1 MASMNNEF
9 ELIVDEPMAGLF
21 YWTIVRPG
29 RPDEL
34 DAIVDYAC
42 GALPTHALATDAGL
56 AALRWHRESGLDPR
70 MAPQIG
76 RASAYAETVPGHLW
90 P

>member
-1 MASMNNEF
+1 MKNEF

-21 YWTIVRPG
+21 FWTIVRPG

-34 DAIVDYAC
+34 EAIVDYAC
-42 GALPTHALATDAGL
+42 GPLPTRGLATDAGI
-56 AALRWHRESGLDPR
+56 AALRWHREVGADAFE
-70 MAPQIG
+70 APPVG
-76 RASAYAETVPGHLW
+76 HASAHAETVPGHLW